1 MSEPQLGVLPARIRA
16 AFRWVTATETFAD
29 GSADEAHAADGAAP
43 SRRRLQFAIALGI
56 VVVSVSS
63 AVAGWR
69 AELFN
74 EYAAQSEGLF
84 RQQLVTLQQRERVY
98 EEQVTSDL
106 RQFGT
111 YEQEISFGQQLQ
123 REANTATGSLAARL
137 AVAAQGENTLAALN
151 QNQNFF
157 ALEPRPLGGAATYA
171 PASAYLRASE
181 GALEEFDPAGLRRE
195 ARTDRTNAVNMTG
208 IAVLFVTALVLL
220 TLGQVTLGGP
230 RLAGRGGWTLGH
242 TLASVAVAVWVAG
255 AVLFTVMLL

>member
-1 MSEPQLGVLPARIRA
+1 MREPKPGAPPARIRA
-16 AFRWVTATETFAD
+16 AFRWVTATESFGDDDEPRAGD
-29 GSADEAHAADGAAP
+29 GAP

-123 REANTATGSLAARL
+123 QEANSSTGSLAARL

-157 ALEPRPLGGAATYA
+157 ALEPSPLGGAATYA

-181 GALEEFDPAGLRRE
+181 GAGALEEFDPAGLRRE

-230 RLAGRGGWTLGH
+230 RVAGRGGWTLGH
-242 TLASVAVAVWVAG
+242 TLASLAVTVWVAG

>member
-1 MSEPQLGVLPARIRA
+1 MSEPKPGAPPARARA
-16 AFRWVTATETFAD
+16 AFRWVTETETFGD
-29 GSADEAHAADGAAP
+29 GDEPRGGDGAP

-123 REANTATGSLAARL
+123 RDANRTTGSLAARL

-151 QNQNFF
+151 QNQNYL
-157 ALEPRPLGGAATYA
+157 ALEPSPLGGAATYA
-171 PASAYLRASE
+171 PASAYMRATE
-181 GALEEFDPAGLRRE
+181 GALEDFDPAGLRLE
-195 ARTDRTNAVNMTG
+195 ARTDRTDAVNMTG
-208 IAVLFVTALVLL
+208 IAVLFVAALVLL

-230 RLAGRGGWTLGH
+230 RIAVKHGWTLGH
-242 TLASVAVAVWVAG
+242 TLASLAVLVWAAG